1 MSNVD
6 IHPRILSLC
15 SGIGGLD
22 LGIGLAL
29 PTARAVCFVEREY
42 PVCEVLAARMEQGSI
57 EPAPI
62 HTDLRAF
69 DGRPWRGRVDIV
81 AAGYP
86 CQPFS
91 VAGSRLGE
99 EDERHLWPEVL
110 RIIGEVGP
118 SLVFLE
124 NVAGHLRLG
133 FDRVLGDLADLGFD
147 AEWSLVR
154 ASDVGAPHR
163 RERLF
168 ILAYAENDH
177 RRSRERGEEEGAG
190 SNAERWQR
198 LAGRGAEL
206 GDPDSPRPQG
216 WGRSFG
222 GSADQWSAWPPG
234 PEGDWSD
241 VPEHLWPAT
250 EPSVRGVADGL
261 PGRVDRLRALGNA
274 VVPQQAAHALR
285 GLLMRA
291 FSNSP
296 TPQNDD

>member
-1 MSNVD
+1 MNDVAL
-6 IHPRILSLC
+6 HPRILSLC

-29 PTARAVCFVEREY
+29 PGARAVCFVEREY
-42 PVCEVLAARMEQGSI
+42 PVCEVLAARMEDGSI

-91 VAGSRLGE
+91 VAGKRRGE
-99 EDERHLWPEVL
+99 EDERHLWPDVL

-118 SLVFLE
+118 SFVFLE

-133 FDRVLGDLADLGFD
+133 FDQVLGDLADLGLD

-168 ILAYAENDH
+168 VLAYSHNAGQRAGGWAICD
-177 RRSRERGEEEGAG
+177 ER
-190 SNAERWQR
+190 
-198 LAGRGAEL
+198 
-206 GDPDSPRPQG
+206 DDV
-216 WGRSFG
+216 G
-222 GSADQWSAWPPG
+222 GSRSSVAWPPCA
-234 PEGDWSD
+234 EDDWSGI
-241 VPEHLWPAT
+241 ESSLWPMRP
-250 EPSVRGVADGL
+250 ESSIRGVADGL
-261 PGRVDRLRALGNA
+261 PSRLDRIRALGNA
-274 VVPQQAAHALR
+274 VVPQQAAHAFR

-291 FSNSP
+291 ISNL
-296 TPQNDD
+296 

>member
-1 MSNVD
+1 MADVAL
-6 IHPRILSLC
+6 HPRILSLC

-29 PTARAVCFVEREY
+29 PGARTVCFVEREY
-42 PVCEVLAARMEQGSI
+42 PVCEILAARMDEGALDY
-57 EPAPI
+57 API

-91 VAGSRLGE
+91 VAGKRRGE

-133 FDRVLGDLADLGFD
+133 FDRVLGDLADLGLD

-154 ASDVGAPHR
+154 ASDVGATHR

-168 ILAYAENDH
+168 ILAHPRSVRSSGRRGPRDLAEAAGAA
-177 RRSRERGEEEGAG
+177 EAEEE
-190 SNAERWQR
+190 ERQR
-198 LAGRGAEL
+198 SGPSA
-206 GDPDSPRPQG
+206 DDC
-216 WGRSFG
+216 GRSVHG
-222 GSADQWSAWPPG
+222 EWPPG
-234 PEGDWSD
+234 PDADWEA

-250 EPSVRGVADGL
+250 EPTLRGVADGL

-274 VVPQQAAHALR
+274 VVPQQAAHAFR

-291 FSNSP
+291 IYNL
-296 TPQNDD
+296 